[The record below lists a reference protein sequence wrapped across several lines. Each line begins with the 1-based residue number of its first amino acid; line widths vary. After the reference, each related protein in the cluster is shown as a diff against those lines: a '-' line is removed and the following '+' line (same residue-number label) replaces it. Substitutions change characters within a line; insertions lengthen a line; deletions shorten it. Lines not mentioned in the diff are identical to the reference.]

1 MVFGV
6 LNIGV
11 VFSRLLLPQRRQEE
25 GVKNECVVFVMKKPI
40 SEKED
45 SRKDVDAY
53 PLQRTTKRKGCL

>member
-45 SRKDVDAY
+45 SRKKVGAY
-53 PLQRTTKRKGCL
+53 TPRRAAKRKGCL